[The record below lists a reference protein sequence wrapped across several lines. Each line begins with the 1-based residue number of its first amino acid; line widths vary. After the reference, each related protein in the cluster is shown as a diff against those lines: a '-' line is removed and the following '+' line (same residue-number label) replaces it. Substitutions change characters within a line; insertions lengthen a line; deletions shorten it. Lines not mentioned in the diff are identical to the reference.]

1 MVVEIGTKDY
11 VVSLKDEKLK
21 IFDSENGK
29 LSFSFPSLLAHE
41 KVKNTLLTNNI
52 ISPELTVNPSEKWIT
67 VVN

>member
-1 MVVEIGTKDY
+1 MVIEIGTKDY
-11 VVSLKDEKLK
+11 VVSLKDGKLK

-29 LSFSFPSLLAHE
+29 LSFSFPSLLSNE
-41 KVKNTLLTNNI
+41 KVKTTLLTNNI

>member
-1 MVVEIGTKDY
+1 MVIEIGIKDY

-29 LSFSFPSLLAHE
+29 LCFSFPSLLAHE

-52 ISPELTVNPSEKWIT
+52 ISPELTINPSEKWIT

>member
-1 MVVEIGTKDY
+1 MVIEIGTKDY

-29 LSFSFPSLLAHE
+29 LSFSFPSLLADE
-41 KVKNTLLTNNI
+41 KVKTTLLTNNI